1 MSHLRDLPA
10 GPTDLDRSW
19 GTRPRMYEIFMGDF
33 NASLARVEPT
43 LIELCRLRMAAILG
57 SGFDRSLRYG
67 PAREAGLTETKIRA
81 LPDYPS
87 SPLFSERERLAIG
100 FAEIFAIQ
108 SSSIGDEDVA
118 RVQQALGAETFIYF
132 VKALSVI
139 DQLQRS
145 VVAFG
150 VQPGA
155 AVPPTLPAFQLA
167 PAAELAA
174 A

>member
-1 MSHLRDLPA
+1 MTHLRDLPF

-19 GTRPRMYEIFMGDF
+19 GMRPQMYEIFMSDY
-33 NASLARVEPT
+33 NASVARVDPA
-43 LIELCRLRMAAILG
+43 LIELCRLRMAQILG

-67 PAREAGLTETKIRA
+67 PALAAGLTEQKILA
-81 LPDYPS
+81 LPAYLS
-87 SPLFSERERLAIG
+87 SPLFDARERLAIG

-108 SSSIGDEDVA
+108 SSSIGDADVA
-118 RVQQALGAETFIYF
+118 PVQQALGAEAFIYF

-150 VQPGA
+150 VQPGPI
-155 AVPPTLPAFQLA
+155 VPATLPNFQLA
-167 PAAELAA
+167 PAAEAA
-174 A
+174 GH

>member
-1 MSHLRDLPA
+1 MTHLRDLPP

-33 NASLARVEPT
+33 NASLARVEPA
-43 LIELCRLRMAAILG
+43 LIELCRLRMADILG

-81 LPDYPS
+81 LPQYPS
-87 SPLFSERERLAIG
+87 SPLFSECERLAIG

-155 AVPPTLPAFQLA
+155 TVPPTLPAFQLA